1 MEIKNAICSNCGKE
15 FKPSHNIKKTAK
27 SKNRFCSSS
36 CAASFNNKNRYKS
49 GTPDIIKS
57 KTSRRLKARNYAI
70 RKLLN
75 LPSGKKMNKSLKNN
89 EIDFKLVD
97 EISKSITTNDLLKYS
112 KTVYGLDRI
121 VTLYDI
127 SKTCPICGKIFY
139 AASSHQ
145 TTCSSK
151 CGNQIISKK
160 RIKKLIK
167 EGISGNTNV
176 GNYEYNGFK
185 IKCDSKLEVAAFKM
199 IVDDYK
205 PLDIKRCDFYIPYI
219 DEDGIKRNYF
229 PDFIFENDKGKYIV
243 EIKCVVKK
251 KNTTFTKYTK
261 SLEEKEKCL
270 EKYANQNDM
279 NALWVDFNTHPG
291 LRKIYNQTL
300 DEFKNKKE
308 QQ

>member
-121 VTLYDI
+121 VTLEDI
-127 SKTCPICGKIFY
+127 CKICPICGKKFY

-145 TTCSSK
+145 VTCSTK

-167 EGISGNTNV
+167 EGISGNTQV

-185 IKCDSKLEVAAFKM
+185 IRCDSKLEVAAFKM

-229 PDFIFENDKGKYIV
+229 PDFIFENDNGKYIV
-243 EIKCVVKK
+243 EIKCAVKK
-251 KNTTFTKYTK
+251 KNTTFTKYAK
-261 SLEEKEKCL
+261 NLEEKEKCL
-270 EKYANQNDM
+270 EKYANENNM
-279 NALWVDFNTHPG
+279 ISLWIDFNTYHG